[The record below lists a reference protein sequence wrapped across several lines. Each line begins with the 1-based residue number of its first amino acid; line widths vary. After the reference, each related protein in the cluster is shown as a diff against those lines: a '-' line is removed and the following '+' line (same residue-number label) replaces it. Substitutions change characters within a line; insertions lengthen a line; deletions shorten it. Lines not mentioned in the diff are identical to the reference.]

1 MVVKNNISG
10 KEIKNKMNH
19 VQDKNNQQQADKLFK
34 ALDADIPETLRNTV
48 FSALYYDSRKVTPNS
63 LFIAVKGFASDGHD
77 YLANVMESGAAAA
90 VVEKRNP
97 EIALPQIVVKNSRK
111 AMAVLA
117 YHFYREQIDALLL
130 AGITGTNGK
139 TSTAFLLQSILNE
152 AGKAAGLIGTIAYQ
166 VGGKKIP
173 AWNTTPEAIDIC
185 AMLSEMAAGG
195 SCSAVLEI
203 SSHALALNRA
213 DGLPFDVAVFTNLTR
228 DHLDFHK
235 TEEAYFEA
243 KAHLFALL
251 KKKGTAVLNLDDAHG
266 RRLAESLN
274 GNIVTY
280 GFAGDADVRIKD
292 WSGSISGLQIKL
304 QTKKDALQLNSA
316 LIGAFNVF
324 NITAAAAAGI
334 ALGLNTKKIQKGIE
348 KLKAVPGR
356 LQVYPLKRDINAVID
371 YAHTPDAL
379 EKALQALREIAP
391 SRLVVVFGAGG
402 DRDRGKRP
410 LMGKAAQENADVC
423 IVTTDNPRTEDPV
436 VIIEDILQ
444 GMSDKNRQ
452 TVIMDRREAL
462 RFAVQTAQAGDT
474 ILIAGKGHETYQDIN
489 GVKHDFDETAVLKEA
504 AAHV

>member
-1 MVVKNNISG
+1 
-10 KEIKNKMNH
+10 MNGT
-19 VQDKNNQQQADKLFK
+19 QNKNNQRLADKLLK
-34 ALDADIPETLRNTV
+34 VLGAEIPASLKNKV
-48 FSALYYDSRKVTPNS
+48 FSALHYDSRKVTAGS

-77 YLANVMESGAAAA
+77 YLAKAMESGAAAA
-90 VVEKRNP
+90 VVEERNP
-97 EIALPQIVVKNSRK
+97 EIPLPQIVVKDSRK

-117 YHFYREQIDALLL
+117 YHFYRESIDALLL

-185 AMLSEMAAGG
+185 TMLSEMAASG
-195 SCSAVLEI
+195 SRSAVLEV

-243 KAHLFALL
+243 KAHLFTLL
-251 KKKGTAVLNLDDAHG
+251 KEKGAAVLNLDDAHG

-280 GFAGDADVRIKD
+280 GFDSVADVRIRN
-292 WSGSISGLQIKL
+292 WSGSISGLQIELKIPGGEL
-304 QTKKDALQLNSA
+304 RFKSSLV
-316 LIGAFNVF
+316 GAFNVF

-334 ALGLNTKKIQKGIE
+334 ALGLDAESIRQGVE
-348 KLKAVPGR
+348 KLQAVPGR
-356 LQVYPLKRDINAVID
+356 LQVYPLKHNINAVID

-379 EKALQALREIAP
+379 EKALQSLREIAP
-391 SRLVVVFGAGG
+391 GRLVVVFGAGG
-402 DRDRGKRP
+402 DRDSGKRP
-410 LMGKAAQENADVC
+410 LMGKAAEANADVC
-423 IVTTDNPRTEDPV
+423 IVTTDNPRTEDPET
-436 VIIEDILQ
+436 IIGDILQ
-444 GMSDKNRQ
+444 GMHAAGKRV
-452 TVIMDRREAL
+452 VIVDRREAIAY
-462 RFAVQTAQAGDT
+462 AVQTAQAGDT
-474 ILIAGKGHETYQDIN
+474 ILIAGKGHETYQDVN
-489 GVKHDFDETAVLKEA
+489 GVKYDFDEVAVLKEA

>member
-1 MVVKNNISG
+1 M
-10 KEIKNKMNH
+10 
-19 VQDKNNQQQADKLFK
+19 QDKNSQRQADKLLK
-34 ALDADIPETLRNTV
+34 ILRAEIPVTLKNTEI
-48 FSALYYDSRKVTPNS
+48 SALYYDSRKVTPGS
-63 LFIAVKGFASDGHD
+63 LFIAVKGFASDGHN
-77 YLANVMESGAAAA
+77 YLAKVMESGAAAA
-90 VVEKRNP
+90 VVEERNP
-97 EIALPQIVVKNSRK
+97 EIALPQIVVEDSRK

-117 YHFYREQIDALLL
+117 YHFYREQIDPLLL

-152 AGKAAGLIGTIAYQ
+152 AGKAAGLIGTIAYE

-185 AMLSEMAAGG
+185 AMLSEMAASG
-195 SCSAVLEI
+195 SRSAVLEV
-203 SSHALALNRA
+203 SSHALALNRV

-243 KAHLFALL
+243 KAHLFSLL
-251 KKKGTAVLNLDDAHG
+251 KKEGAAVLNLNDMYG

-274 GNIVTY
+274 GNILTY
-280 GFAGDADVRIKD
+280 GFDSAADVRIQN
-292 WSGSISGLQIKL
+292 WSGSISGLQIEL
-304 QTKKDALQLNSA
+304 QTRDGALRLNSK

-334 ALGLNTKKIQKGIE
+334 ALGLSIENIRLGIE
-348 KLKAVPGR
+348 KLEAVPGR
-356 LQVYPLKRDINAVID
+356 LQVYPLKYNVNAVID

-391 SRLVVVFGAGG
+391 GRLIVVFGAGG
-402 DRDRGKRP
+402 DRDAGKRP
-410 LMGKAAQENADVC
+410 LMGKAAEANADVC
-423 IVTTDNPRTEDPV
+423 IVTTDNPRTEDPKA
-436 VIIEDILQ
+436 IIEDILQ
-444 GMSDKNRQ
+444 GMSDGNKRV
-452 TVIMDRREAL
+452 VIVDRREAIGY
-462 RFAVQTAQAGDT
+462 AVKTAQANDT

-489 GVKHDFDETAVLKEA
+489 GVKYDFNEVAVLKEA